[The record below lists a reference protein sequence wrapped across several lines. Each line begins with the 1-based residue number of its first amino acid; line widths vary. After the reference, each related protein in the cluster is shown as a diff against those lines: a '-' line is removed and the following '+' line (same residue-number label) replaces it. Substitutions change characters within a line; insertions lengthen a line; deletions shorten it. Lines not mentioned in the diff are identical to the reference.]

1 MTEIR
6 HYSSV
11 NLKQIIMKRKV
22 FTLIAAFTL
31 LVDIVQAR
39 DIDKVVND
47 NTQLPTAAKT
57 NIADI
62 KKRVAQA
69 GLVFTENNGQV
80 KDQYGHFRG
89 DIDFKVNGEGVN
101 VFIGPG
107 EIHYQF
113 AKAVT
118 TEKHEANTAKLIID
132 MYRLDV
138 VLIDANKNA
147 RVLTEE
153 KQTYFDQYFSGQGPN
168 RAYAYK
174 KITYKEVYPNIDWV
188 FYFNAQGQL
197 EHDFIV
203 RPGGN
208 VADIKIQ
215 YKGATALVLNKD
227 GSISAQT
234 PMGTVK
240 ESAPHSY
247 TGEDHIIAS
256 SFRLKNNTLSFYTAP
271 HKGTLIIDPTLEWGT
286 YYGTPFDYDD
296 NLDQTVI
303 RTDPKGNIYV
313 AGIAYSM
320 SDIATTGSFQSAPI
334 IVNSWEGNQFL
345 VKFNSAGQRLWATYY
360 GKSVYGIGTGLA
372 CDKSGNVFLAG
383 GTMSDASLVSTGAH
397 QTVFGG
403 GAFKDA
409 YLVKFDSAG
418 ARHWATYYGGS
429 NEDIGFALSC
439 DTAGNVF
446 MAGRTKSTDNIA
458 SIGSHKEQLVGT
470 EAFFLAKF
478 NSAGIRQWGTYYGE
492 NIPQQTGWTPDMTVT
507 NDKQGN
513 VFFIGSVG
521 INPNTTPLPAD
532 VTTTGSHQPAH
543 GGKHDILLVKFAG
556 NGTRQWA
563 TWYGGAEEDLI
574 LKDGLA
580 ADKWGNIYL
589 SGRTH
594 STAGIA
600 TTGSH
605 QDTLGGGFSI
615 WQNPVHYGGDAF
627 LAKFNGAGIRQ
638 WATYY
643 GGDQGENEFGYGG
656 ISCDI
661 FGNVLL
667 SGQTGSNTNI
677 ATTGSY
683 QQALLSES
691 NAYFVKFDST
701 GARKWG
707 SYFGSIAEG
716 RIEAVATNDSGQI
729 FIAGFFNDYTN
740 LATPGA
746 HQSLN
751 TPLFIAKFDD
761 CSDIVSAADTI
772 FGNVSICAGSSGTY
786 NISALPGTS
795 SYTWILPNGWS
806 GSSTTESINITAAN
820 NSGLLGVAGN
830 FSCGAGDTVY
840 LNITVNPLP
849 VPVITANGNILST
862 GSFVTYQWQLNGTAI
877 PGATSNTYAATM
889 PGSYTV
895 VVTDNK
901 GCKDTSVAYAHNPT
915 SVDDIDFKNL
925 VKIFPNPA
933 TSLVQISAPIACTAQ
948 IMSIEGKV
956 LLQHKVSAGI
966 TAIDIQGLA
975 NGIYFIQISGKKN
988 HILKIEK
995 LVKQ

>member
-22 FTLIAAFTL
+22 FTLMAVFAL
-31 LVDIVQAR
+31 LVETAQAR
-39 DIDKVVND
+39 DINKEVSDY
-47 NTQLPTAAKT
+47 TRLPATAGMDRT
-57 NIADI
+57 NI
-62 KKRVAQA
+62 KKKVTPA
-69 GLVFTENNGQV
+69 GLVFTENKGQI
-80 KDQYGHFRG
+80 KDQYGHLRS
-89 DIDFKVNGEGVN
+89 DIDFRVNGGGVN
-101 VFIGPG
+101 VFIGKG
-107 EIHYQF
+107 EMHYQF
-113 AKAVT
+113 AKTIT
-118 TEKHEANTAKLIID
+118 TENTAANTTIS
-132 MYRLDV
+132 MYRMDV
-138 VLIDANKNA
+138 ALIGADKNA
-147 RVLTEE
+147 GVLTEE
-153 KQTYFDQYFSGQGPN
+153 KQTYFDQYFLNGEVA

-174 KITYKEVYPNIDWV
+174 KITYKEVYPHIDWV
-188 FYFNAQGQL
+188 FYFNAQGQM

-203 RPGGN
+203 HPGGN

-215 YKGATALVLNKD
+215 YKGATGLALNKD

-234 PMGTVK
+234 PMGAVK

-247 TGEDHIIAS
+247 TTEGHVIAS
-256 SFRLKNNTLSFYTAP
+256 SFRLKDNVLSFYTDP
-271 HKGTLIIDPTLEWGT
+271 HKGTLVIDPTLEWGT
-286 YYGTPFDYDD
+286 YYGTPFDYND
-296 NLDQTVI
+296 NLDQLVI

-313 AGIAYSM
+313 GGIAYSM
-320 SDIATTGSFQSAPI
+320 SDIATTGSFQSTPI

-360 GKSVYGIGTGLA
+360 GKTVYGIGTGLA

-383 GTMSDASLVSTGAH
+383 GTMSDASLVSAGAH

-409 YLVKFDSAG
+409 YLVKFDSTG
-418 ARHWATYYGGS
+418 ARQWATYYGGS

-458 SIGSHKEQLVGT
+458 STGSHKEQLVGT

-492 NIPQQTGWTPDMTVT
+492 NIPQQTGWTPDMTIT
-507 NDKQGN
+507 NDNQGN
-513 VFFIGSVG
+513 VLFIGSVG

-532 VTTTGSHQPAH
+532 VTTTGSHQPVH
-543 GGKHDILLVKFAG
+543 SGKHDILLVKFNG

-594 STAGIA
+594 STTGIA
-600 TTGSH
+600 TAGSH
-605 QDTLGGGFSI
+605 QDTLGGGSSI

-627 LAKFNGAGIRQ
+627 LVKFNNAGLRQ

-656 ISCDI
+656 VSCDI

-677 ATTGSY
+677 ATTASY

-707 SYFGSIAEG
+707 SYFGNIAEG

-746 HQSLN
+746 YQSLN
-751 TPLFIAKFDD
+751 TPLFVAKFDD

-786 NISALPGTS
+786 SISTLPGTS

-806 GSSTTESINITAAN
+806 GSSTTETINITAAN

-849 VPVITANGNILST
+849 VPAITVNGNILST
-862 GSFVTYQWQLNGTAI
+862 GSFATYQWRLNGTVI
-877 PGATSNTYAATM
+877 PGAVNNIYTATT
-889 PGSYTV
+889 PGDYTV

-901 GCKDTSVAYAHNPT
+901 GCTGTSAAYAHNPT
-915 SVDDIDFKNL
+915 SVEDIAFKDL

-933 TSLVQISAPIACTAQ
+933 TSLVHISTPAACTAQ
-948 IMSIEGKV
+948 LRSIEGKV
-956 LLQHKVSAGI
+956 LLQRKVNAGT
-966 TAIDIQGLA
+966 TAIDIRGLA
-975 NGIYFIQISGKKN
+975 NGIYFIQITGKDN
-988 HILKIEK
+988 RILKTEK